1 MAATHCMLELLE
13 SDLRLQNISTS
24 SSFVSKVSTVSKVSK
39 VSKVFKVS
47 KVLDLKR
54 LSLGS
59 ATDALLGL
67 TGLISKALAG

>member
-24 SSFVSKVSTVSKVSK
+24 SSFVSKVSTVSK